1 MELKV
6 FRDTLHSMAELCECR
21 AELPIETEILV
32 PDYLPQV
39 FKIVKCFVYPVTLQ
53 KQVASGRLTVEGYLR
68 CVVYYQAEEDQSL
81 CQTEQKLP
89 FTRAMELPE
98 SEASDYSVQVY
109 GEVEYL
115 NCRAV
120 NQRRIDLRGAFALT
134 AAVTVQT
141 QQEVVTALADCGI
154 EQKMLPV
161 SGTRM
166 LFSVDKLIT
175 AEEELTLPQ
184 QPQAILDISGI
195 GEVEETQLISGK
207 AVVKGKIKVSLTYRL
222 GPGCQLESCEKA
234 VPFNQILDLDG
245 VTEDGICFGHAEMVG
260 CTLTAAAGQEGSN
273 TLTVTALLHLR
284 VCRPVEC
291 YVVED
296 AFSTQYTTKI
306 NRQTIHCEQ
315 LVEQLDK
322 TAVAEVA
329 GALPDE
335 NAQIIGCFV
344 TPFQPEWQQG
354 ADGVLLAGR
363 AIAHVFCL
371 NSLGEIECFDKSFE
385 YSCPGTYPG
394 EAEEYRLECW
404 PTVTQVEPRRENENM
419 AVRVNVQVRGMVF
432 RRVSE
437 NAVEEVVCDE
447 VLENEDP
454 DVALR
459 IYYAKAGENVFEIAK
474 NYHVAPAAMMKLNGL
489 EDLCLDSA
497 ARLLVPMTV

>member
-6 FRDTLHSMAELCECR
+6 FRDTLHSMSELCECR

-39 FKIVKCFVYPVTLQ
+39 FKIVKCFVYPVVLQ
-53 KQVASGRLTVEGYLR
+53 KQVAAGRLTVEGYLR
-68 CVVYYQAEEDQSL
+68 CAVYYQTEEDQSL

-89 FTRAMELPE
+89 FTRAMDLPE
-98 SEASDYSVQVY
+98 STGSDYSVQVY

-134 AAVTVQT
+134 AAVTVQM
-141 QQEVVTALADCGI
+141 QQEVITALADCGI
-154 EQKMLPV
+154 EQKMMPL
-161 SGTRM
+161 SSTKM
-166 LFSVDKLIT
+166 LCSIDKLIT
-175 AEEELTLPQ
+175 AEEELTLPE

-195 GEVEETQLISGK
+195 GCVDETQLISGK

-222 GPGCQLESCEKA
+222 GAGCQLENFEKD

-245 VTEDGICFGHAEMVG
+245 VTEDSTCFGHAEMVG

-284 VCRPVEC
+284 VYRPVEC

-296 AFSTQYTTKI
+296 AFSTRYTTKI
-306 NRQTIHCEQ
+306 QHQTIHCEQ
-315 LVEQLDK
+315 LIEQLDK
-322 TAVAEVA
+322 TAQAEAV
-329 GALPDE
+329 GTLPDE

-344 TPFQPEWQQG
+344 TPFQPEWQQSSG
-354 ADGVLLAGR
+354 GSILIGR

-371 NSLGEIECFDKSFE
+371 NSLGEIECFDKAFE
-385 YSCPGTYPG
+385 YNCPGVYPG
-394 EAEEYRLECW
+394 EMREYRAECW
-404 PTVTQVEPRRENENM
+404 PTVTQVEPRRENETM
-419 AVRVNVQVRGMVF
+419 SVRVNIQLKGLIF
-432 RRVSE
+432 RRVE
-437 NAVEEVVCDE
+437 ANTVDDVLCDT
-447 VLENEDP
+447 VLEQEDP

-459 IYYAKAGENVFEIAK
+459 IYYAQAGENVFEIAK
-474 NYHVAPAAMMKLNGL
+474 NYHVSPAAMMKLNNL
-489 EDLCLDSA
+489 EDLCLDSS